1 MVPASWAD
9 IAART
14 TVRRARSSI
23 RLFGAAAV
31 VVTVLPWLSSPSA
44 ALLRSEA
51 AAGSGATREQTP
63 TNTTVPLW
71 AAPQAIAPVESPA
84 SLVASSSEPVAV
96 HDGPDDASSVRLLD
110 PADEESGQLVF
121 LVKDQ
126 VSDWLEV
133 YLPVRP
139 NGSTGWLR
147 RGDVEL
153 SEHRYRI
160 ELSLSDRRLVVF
172 RADDVIMDEPVGVG
186 TEDTPTPGGV
196 YYLKELLRPPDPD
209 GFYGP
214 YAYGLSGFSDVAID
228 YNGGEGVI
236 GIHGT
241 DDPASVGQEVSHGCI
256 RLDNEAITRL
266 VEEIGLPLGTP
277 VIISA

>member
-1 MVPASWAD
+1 
-9 IAART
+9 
-14 TVRRARSSI
+14 
-23 RLFGAAAV
+23 
-31 VVTVLPWLSSPSA
+31 
-44 ALLRSEA
+44 
-51 AAGSGATREQTP
+51 
-63 TNTTVPLW
+63 
-71 AAPQAIAPVESPA
+71 
-84 SLVASSSEPVAV
+84 VASSSEPVAA

-110 PADEESGQLVF
+110 PADEVSGQLVF

-214 YAYGLSGFSDVAID
+214 YAYGLSGFSDTAID
-228 YNGGEGVI
+228 YNGGVGVI

-241 DDPASVGQEVSHGCI
+241 DDPSTIGRDVSHGCI
-256 RLDNEAITRL
+256 RLKNESITRL